1 MSRDAAFS
9 IPDTVETLV
18 RVTEVLSERTATATL
33 PNGREVF
40 VYVGSD
46 GLESDAELAAGA
58 VLRARLF
65 VADFSRAEL
74 LGA

>member
-1 MSRDAAFS
+1 MASRHDL
-9 IPDTVETLV
+9 IPDTVETA
-18 RVTEVLSERTATATL
+18 VTVTAVLSDRAAMVTL

-40 VYVGSD
+40 AYVGST
-46 GLESDAELAAGA
+46 GLPATPPLMPGA

-74 LGA
+74 LGS